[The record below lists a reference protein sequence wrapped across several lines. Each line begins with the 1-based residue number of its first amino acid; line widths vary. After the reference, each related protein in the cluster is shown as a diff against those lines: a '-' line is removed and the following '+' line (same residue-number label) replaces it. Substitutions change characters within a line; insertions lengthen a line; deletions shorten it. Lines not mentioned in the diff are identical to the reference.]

1 MPPRVLVVDDE
12 EGVRVALRDVL
23 ENAGYEVLEAG
34 DGRRALD
41 LITAAQ
47 PDAVLLDIRMPELDG
62 MQVLEIVHRTGAR
75 TPIILITAYGTT
87 ATTIQAMRL
96 GAFDYITK
104 PFDVDELVAVVKKA
118 VETRALLAG
127 ASCAGSGVDDL
138 LDAEGLIGWSPA
150 MQAVYK
156 TIGRIVDSDVTVLIR
171 GESGTGKELVARA
184 IHCNSPR
191 KSGPFVKVNCA
202 SIPENLLESELFG
215 HEKGAFTGAHAR
227 KPGKFE
233 LAQRGTI
240 FLDEIGE
247 MSLAT
252 QAKLLRVLQEK
263 EFERIGGT
271 ETIRADVRI
280 LAATNRNLEQAI
292 QNGQFREDL
301 FFRLNVVE
309 VWLPPLREH
318 REDIPILADHF
329 VRHAARE
336 HRKEVLGFSEA
347 ALDLLLRYDWP
358 GNIRELKNLCERCVL
373 LASGPLIDVEDLPGN
388 VRDRARQ
395 AEVPVR
401 ELSLKE
407 AVADTERRLLL
418 EALEKHNW
426 NRSAAAKALKMNR
439 STLYAKMKE
448 LGLL

>member
-1 MPPRVLVVDDE
+1 
-12 EGVRVALRDVL
+12 
-23 ENAGYEVLEAG
+23 
-34 DGRRALD
+34 
-41 LITAAQ
+41 
-47 PDAVLLDIRMPELDG
+47 
-62 MQVLEIVHRTGAR
+62 
-75 TPIILITAYGTT
+75 
-87 ATTIQAMRL
+87 
-96 GAFDYITK
+96 
-104 PFDVDELVAVVKKA
+104 
-118 VETRALLAG
+118 
-127 ASCAGSGVDDL
+127 
-138 LDAEGLIGWSPA
+138 
-150 MQAVYK
+150 
-156 TIGRIVDSDVTVLIR
+156 
-171 GESGTGKELVARA
+171 
-184 IHCNSPR
+184 
-191 KSGPFVKVNCA
+191 
-202 SIPENLLESELFG
+202 
-215 HEKGAFTGAHAR
+215 
-227 KPGKFE
+227 
-233 LAQRGTI
+233 AQRGTI

-271 ETIRADVRI
+271 ETIKADVRI

-292 QNGQFREDL
+292 QSGQFREDL

-329 VRHAARE
+329 VRQAARE
-336 HRKEVLGFSEA
+336 HRKEVLGFSGA

-373 LASGPLIDVEDLPGN
+373 LAGGPLIDVGDLPGN

-395 AEVPVR
+395 AEAPAR

>member
-127 ASCAGSGVDDL
+127 ASCAGPAMEDL

-191 KSGPFVKVNCA
+191 RSGPFVKVNCA

-215 HEKGAFTGAHAR
+215 HEKGAFTGATAR
-227 KPGKFE
+227 KLGKFE
-233 LAQRGTI
+233 LAEEGTL
-240 FLDEIGE
+240 FLDEIGD
-247 MSLAT
+247 LQLDA
-252 QAKLLRVLQEK
+252 QAKILRFLQEK
-263 EFERIGGT
+263 ELQRIGSPYT
-271 ETIRADVRI
+271 KKLNVRV
-280 LAATNRNLEQAI
+280 LAATNRDIEASVAKGL
-292 QNGQFREDL
+292 FREDL
-301 FFRLNVVE
+301 FYRLNVMRIH
-309 VWLPPLREH
+309 LPPLRE
-318 REDIPILADHF
+318 RKDDIPLFILHF
-329 VRHAARE
+329 IQVFNRE
-336 HRKEVLGFSEA
+336 FGKRILGVTPEA
-347 ALDLLLRYDWP
+347 ERRLLRYDWP
-358 GNIRELKNLCERCVL
+358 GNIRELRNIIERAVHLATGPYLTEELIQVERPPRISAGPVSLGTEGPFSLREMERRYATSL
-373 LASGPLIDVEDLPGN
+373 LESLKGN
-388 VRDRARQ
+388 KSKAAHILGISRAR
-395 AEVPVR
+395 
-401 ELSLKE
+401 L
-407 AVADTERRLLL
+407 RRIL
-418 EALEKHNW
+418 EA
-426 NRSAAAKALKMNR
+426 
-439 STLYAKMKE
+439 KE
-448 LGLL
+448 LA